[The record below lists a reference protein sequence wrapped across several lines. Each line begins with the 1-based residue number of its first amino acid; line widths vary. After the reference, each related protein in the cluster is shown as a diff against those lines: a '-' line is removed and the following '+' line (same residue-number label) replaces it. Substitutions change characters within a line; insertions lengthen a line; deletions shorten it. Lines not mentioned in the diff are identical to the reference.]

1 MTETLII
8 TNYSANNF
16 DTRTLKAKHKAK
28 RWIVLLQGFSSTVY
42 CILEISCN
50 LRWNLNTSDLN
61 LYLKYNHHHNHH
73 HNHHNHHHNP
83 NKNHAQQN
91 SRNWRFVL
99 WSITS
104 PLPSSW
110 SAMSQ
115 GAGLR
120 GPNLGTWRCP
130 KFPKF
135 RAWDMAG
142 LIQNGSNTVSSKIL
156 DWPQMRF

>member
-8 TNYSANNF
+8 AVRTTLILVHWKRTTKLNVESYFWTWDFHLQYTCDILQSPMKPENIRF
-16 DTRTLKAKHKAK
+16 ESIWSIIITIIITIITRPDH
-28 RWIVLLQGFSSTVY
+28 Y
-42 CILEISCN
+42 
-50 LRWNLNTSDLN
+50 
-61 LYLKYNHHHNHH
+61 
-73 HNHHNHHHNP
+73 P
-83 NKNHAQQN
+83 KNHPQQN
-91 SRNWRFVL
+91 SRNWRRFVL

-110 SAMSQ
+110 SAMSR

-120 GPNLGTWRCP
+120 GPNLGTWRGRC
-130 KFPKF
+130 PKF

-142 LIQNGSNTVSSKIL
+142 LVQNDSDAVSSNIL